1 MTARLDDTLQLGL
14 FDWIEWDKSAPHEI
28 YEQRLKMLEFADSC
42 GFYCYHLAEHHITPL
57 SIAPSPA
64 VFLAAAAQRTALLH
78 LLGSSALRKPSIAVA
93 ESSQKQGLRI
103 S

>member
-1 MTARLDDTLQLGL
+1 MTARLDGTLQFGL

-28 YEQRLKMLEFADSC
+28 YEQRLKMLEFADRC

-64 VFLAAAAQRTALLH
+64 VFLAAAQRTALLH
-78 LLGSSALRKPSIAVA
+78 LLGSSALRKPSTAVA